1 MNLLKQVQSGLSGFN
16 CNSFRILKSVFRI
29 YTFMPLE
36 LILFVFFALI
46 AAVSSVVMVTRPNPV
61 MSAIFLV
68 INFFALAGLYLI
80 LHAQFIAVV
89 QVIVYAGAIMVLFL
103 FVLMLLNTK
112 SEQNLLKGQNKIKV
126 FAIVLAAFVFVQI
139 AYLIFFSSPS
149 SSLSPEAAASI
160 KAGTVEEIGHQ
171 LYTNY
176 LLPFEAAGFL
186 LLAATIG
193 ALVLAKK
200 KFE

>member
-1 MNLLKQVQSGLSGFN
+1 M
-16 CNSFRILKSVFRI
+16 SFEF
-29 YTFMPLE
+29 
-36 LILFVFFALI
+36 ILFILFALV
-46 AAVSSVVMVTRPNPV
+46 AAVSSVIMITRPNPI
-61 MSAIFLV
+61 MSAIFLI
-68 INFFALAGLYLI
+68 INFFALAGLYLV
-80 LHAQFIAVV
+80 LHAQFISVV

-103 FVLMLLNTK
+103 FVLMLLNAK
-112 SEQNLLKGQNKIKV
+112 SEAAILSGKNKIKM
-126 FAIVLAAFVFVQI
+126 FAIVIAGLVFAQI

-149 SSLSPEAAASI
+149 KTVNAGSPLSLNV
-160 KAGTVEEIGHQ
+160 GTVEQVGRE

-200 KFE
+200 HFE